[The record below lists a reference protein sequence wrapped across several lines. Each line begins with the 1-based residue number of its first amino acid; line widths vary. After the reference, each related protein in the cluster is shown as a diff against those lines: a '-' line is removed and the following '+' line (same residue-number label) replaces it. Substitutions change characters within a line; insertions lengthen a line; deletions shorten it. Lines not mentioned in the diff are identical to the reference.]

1 MNRLDHNTLN
11 YFRRDRLKD
20 EINSF
25 LVKWLFYLQG
35 HGSLQTAFV
44 DGTKIEARANRYT
57 FVWAEQ
63 SSEVK
68 IASSNNL
75 KNFGNKQKKILLKS

>member
-1 MNRLDHNTLN
+1 MCKIYSSRKLAEENKQNIHFMWLSAMNRLDHNTLN

-44 DGTKIEARANRYT
+44 DGTKIEARANR
-57 FVWAEQ
+57 
-63 SSEVK
+63 
-68 IASSNNL
+68 
-75 KNFGNKQKKILLKS
+75 